1 MESSASRYVFF
12 CNRSVQNVHPNGGN
26 SGAMSRD
33 QLMPICELGEL
44 SNMRPLGSSSTISSI
59 SSKTSLKQHR
69 VNNLT
74 VVEAESPNL
83 HGTNDNSV
91 GDCQANGTHSPSPSY
106 SSPTVLNQQPL
117 NPLSN
122 SSSSESGVR

>member
-44 SNMRPLGSSSTISSI
+44 SNMRPLGSILLDDIFDFIEDEFET
-59 SSKTSLKQHR
+59 TQ
-69 VNNLT
+69 
-74 VVEAESPNL
+74 
-83 HGTNDNSV
+83 
-91 GDCQANGTHSPSPSY
+91 
-106 SSPTVLNQQPL
+106 
-117 NPLSN
+117 
-122 SSSSESGVR
+122 SE